1 MRIVDQLTPEITPMT
16 MNGQD
21 SYQFVLERINV
32 PDTIILDR
40 LQHTYKCGRAKENE
54 IVCLSLLVS
63 RVHCTFFRSE
73 NELYVTDLKSANGLF
88 INGVIQDPFQT
99 IRLQPDDVI
108 GVGCPEVDVRDNSM
122 FAYKL
127 RVVQPQ
133 VAETNHEATA
143 PSETASNVDSSD
155 VLTKRKR
162 REENLDALS
171 VPCKI
176 QKLGENSGESSREG
190 SHEVK
195 DENDIEIVHISLN
208 NSALEP
214 SCSNHIAKSGESNG
228 RLSTGKHTNTDML
241 GINAVDTKPKI
252 GSDEDSEEMQSPLSN
267 GLSNG
272 VKRAKNSVVNKST
285 ERSSK
290 STLRGAQ
297 TPEVKNLSNGKNA
310 EIPGKIHNSNSSAK
324 VATNAES
331 VTRGSEQSPKQHDRS
346 SNNFGKVGNSALKA
360 VSLPPN
366 FLQGEDTLIK
376 MEYEL
381 QLTDNEEETM
391 CNSSANSVPLI
402 SPMKLKKVQQEPKTR
417 FSEVDVV
424 NLSDSEDD
432 IFPCSQLFDIGFG
445 MDASMKQEVKE
456 EKEEPTEAENER
468 LNRLEDDLVI
478 SLSDSEDEDNTWLR
492 RLSQSQQLN
501 EVSVKTE
508 VVDEGLMDV
517 DDAARASE
525 IADDD
530 CVEAKGEKRM
540 EECINREAKKFEPRV
555 NGEEKYMDASLNEEE
570 KERETRVN
578 ENEEE
583 EEEDASL
590 QDARLANILRLL
602 NSSVDKTKIN
612 CRSRASSA
620 VINKKSSLS
629 PRNRILLSKE
639 READGPVV
647 PVSPAAEEAASSR
660 RKKPLE
666 KKIPEVDPPHLPT
679 RRRSR
684 SSSTVEAE
692 ASKATKKR
700 ISAKERK
707 EMKEKEKLEQYSR
720 EKEQKARKTLNKWA
734 DIPLLFNK
742 AKASSSVPPFS
753 SAPLTKEEKKEITDS
768 RKAKLKKL
776 AMEKKLSSSE
786 SNNQEKK
793 RIATKP
799 KAKVSAKTR
808 LDVLVE
814 DISATKAEEATERSR
829 SSSRS
834 RVGNNVTSPKPKVAE
849 RMTNRGASKE
859 TPRCKSPSVNNLSRL
874 GRIPKKRNAS
884 EEKSAAETASEDATL
899 AATMTEV
906 LTIEKKDKSKVK
918 PSTVVR
924 AEPRATRK
932 SNIKSSTGG
941 PKKRVSFSTVINT
954 VHIYEIDDT
963 NILRK
968 LQGKDAPLPAKPPAR
983 NHHGII
989 GNMKVN
995 EFLLRIFSWSPV
1007 WLEEQ
1012 QRLDRIPPVV
1022 RDEDLHSMLTHY
1034 SSYLEYCNN
1043 TVPLLLLET
1052 WSRLTK
1058 EFQSIEQDF
1067 RRRTVMCSIVE
1078 GSVQKDMVEPNLYM
1092 TNLMLE
1098 VLITKAD
1105 LQKQAHPN
1113 FGDLVVLEYAKNHLK
1128 GQTFHRVFAYVTQM
1142 YQTTITPKTHY
1153 NKDLVHYVKS
1163 PHTVI
1168 TYTMKTKPLEPNIL
1182 VNRVQRLRGVT
1193 YLRSD
1198 LRLVQ
1203 ALDYL
1208 PRSPLVSLILSPK
1221 TDTYHLPLP
1230 SSPEPLVT
1238 KDKLNQRQMEAV
1250 CKVTEA
1256 VVQKQAKLCFIQGPP
1271 GTGKTRVI
1279 ANIVTQV
1286 LYGNQRYTNNTVHLK
1301 ILVCAPSNA
1310 AIDEITLR
1318 LLAIRSNMKEKRF
1331 KMVRIGRADAMHPSV
1346 KDISIAELAR
1356 REMRK
1361 TVINSNHT
1369 VCSAE
1374 SVEQEKAHLESKM
1387 NALRCEMSNTRNLD
1401 EIYLKHLRMKLEDVT
1416 TKYELL
1422 KHRRLLNEMNSKETM
1437 KLQRAAENRVLEHA
1451 DVITCTLNSCYN
1463 NQMESVFVPNKN
1475 RISVCI
1481 VDEATQSCEAESLIP
1496 LMLGVNTLVLVGDPN
1511 QLPATILSTRAKEL
1525 GLDQSI
1531 FSRVQNAFEFHPN
1544 NPIILLDTQ
1553 YRMAQAIAQ
1562 FPTNFFYGGRL
1573 KNAAPQTK
1581 NFPYHAYRILNLNNK
1596 QDTDSFTNTNEA
1608 KFVADLYLTML
1619 TAANLD
1625 SWESISFGILTPYNN
1640 QKAAIQGR
1648 IDEITPL
1655 VPEDIRKKITCE
1667 VNTIDSFQGQERDVI
1682 ILSCVR
1688 SEKIGFLSDKQR
1700 LCVALT
1706 RAKHSLIVCGNFNTG
1721 TKFVKDTMWRALLS
1735 DARGR
1740 QMYFTVK
1747 AKAEPRHIHP
1757 HVVKTS
1763 ALR

>member
-1 MRIVDQLTPEITPMT
+1 MRTVDQLTPELTAAT

-21 SYQFVLERINV
+21 SHQFVLERIHV

-88 INGVIQDPFQT
+88 INGVIQEPFQT

-108 GVGCPEVDVRDNSM
+108 GVGCPEVDVRDSSM

-127 RVVQPQ
+127 RVIVPQ
-133 VAETNHEATA
+133 VAGTNQEAA
-143 PSETASNVDSSD
+143 ALSETASGGDSSD
-155 VLTKRKR
+155 VLAKRKR
-162 REENLDALS
+162 RQENRDALD

-176 QKLGENSGESSREG
+176 QRLGENSGESSREG
-190 SHEVK
+190 KSKVT
-195 DENDIEIVHISLN
+195 DENDIEIVHVSLN
-208 NSALEP
+208 NSALEA
-214 SCSNHIAKSGESNG
+214 SCRNNVARSGESNG
-228 RLSTGKHTNTDML
+228 RLSTGKHTNML
-241 GINAVDTKPKI
+241 GTNAVDAKPSI
-252 GSDEDSEEMQSPLSN
+252 ESDEDSEEMRSPLSN
-267 GLSNG
+267 SLSNG
-272 VKRAKNSVVNKST
+272 VQRAKSSVVNKSA

-290 STLRGAQ
+290 DALRAAQ
-297 TPEVKNLSNGKNA
+297 TPEERNLPNGKSA
-310 EIPGKIHNSNSSAK
+310 KSPGKIGRSNSSAK
-324 VATNAES
+324 VATTVES
-331 VTRGSEQSPKQHDRS
+331 PRQRDRA
-346 SNNFGKVGNSALKA
+346 SNNLSKAGNSALKA
-360 VSLPPN
+360 APLPVT
-366 FLQGEDTLIK
+366 FIQGEDTLIK
-376 MEYEL
+376 MEDEL

-391 CNSSANSVPLI
+391 CNSSANAVPLI

-445 MDASMKQEVKE
+445 MDASVKEEVKE
-456 EKEEPTEAENER
+456 EKEEPIEAENER
-468 LNRLEDDLVI
+468 LNRLEDDLVV

-492 RLSQSQQLN
+492 RLSQSQQLC
-501 EVSVKTE
+501 EVYVKTE
-508 VVDEGLMDV
+508 VVDEGLKDV
-517 DDAARASE
+517 EDAARASE
-525 IADDD
+525 IADERSAEDK
-530 CVEAKGEKRM
+530 AKKGM
-540 EECINREAKKFEPRV
+540 EECMNGEEKEIEPRV
-555 NGEEKYMDASLNEEE
+555 NGEEKDMDASLNEKE
-570 KERETRVN
+570 KERETRMD

-590 QDARLANILRLL
+590 QDARLANLKRLL
-602 NSSVDKTKIN
+602 NSSVDRVNIN
-612 CRSRASSA
+612 FKNRAISA
-620 VINKKSSLS
+620 AINKKSSLS
-629 PRNRILLSKE
+629 PRNRILFSKE
-639 READGPVV
+639 READGPAV

-660 RKKPLE
+660 RRRPLE

-684 SSSTVEAE
+684 SFTRVEAE
-692 ASKATKKR
+692 TSKSTTKR

-720 EKEQKARKTLNKWA
+720 EKEQKTRKTLNKWA
-734 DIPLLFNK
+734 DIPLLSSK
-742 AKASSSVPPFS
+742 TKASTSAPSFS
-753 SAPLTKEEKKEITDS
+753 SAPLTKEKKKEITDS

-776 AMEKKLSSSE
+776 AMEKKLSSAE
-786 SNNQEKK
+786 SNNQEKR

-808 LDVLVE
+808 FDVLVE
-814 DISATKAEEATERSR
+814 DISATKADEATERSR
-829 SSSRS
+829 SSSRP
-834 RVGNNVTSPKPKVAE
+834 RVANTVASPKPKAAE
-849 RMTNRGASKE
+849 RTKHKDASKE

-874 GRIPKKRNAS
+874 GRIPKKRNAG

-899 AATMTEV
+899 AAAMNET
-906 LTIEKKDKSKVK
+906 LTIEKRDRSKGK
-918 PSTVVR
+918 PSTAR
-924 AEPRATRK
+924 ADPHASRK
-932 SNIKSSTGG
+932 SNIKSSTGR
-941 PKKRVSFSTVINT
+941 PKMRVSFAPVIRT
-954 VHIYEIDDT
+954 VHVYEIDDT
-963 NILRK
+963 NILK
-968 LQGKDAPLPAKPPAR
+968 KIQGKDAPMPPKPPAR
-983 NHHGII
+983 NRQEMPGKT
-989 GNMKVN
+989 KVN

-1012 QRLDRIPPVV
+1012 QRLDSIPPVV
-1022 RDEDLHSMLTHY
+1022 RDEELHSMLTHY
-1034 SSYLEYCNN
+1034 SSYSEYCNN

-1067 RRRTVMCSIVE
+1067 RRPTVMCSIVE

-1092 TNLMLE
+1092 TSLMLE

-1113 FGDLVVLEYAKNHLK
+1113 FGDLVVLEYVKNHQK
-1128 GQTFHRVFAYVTQM
+1128 GQTFHRVFAYVTQVC
-1142 YQTTITPKTHY
+1142 QTTITPKTHY
-1153 NKDLVHYVKS
+1153 NKDLVHYVRS
-1163 PHTVI
+1163 PHVVI

-1221 TDTYHLPLP
+1221 IDTYHLPLP
-1230 SSPEPLVT
+1230 SPPEPLVT

-1250 CKVTEA
+1250 SKVTEA

-1271 GTGKTRVI
+1271 GTGKTKVI

-1286 LYGNQRYTNNTVHLK
+1286 LYGRQRYSTNPTHFK

-1318 LLAIRSNMKEKRF
+1318 LLAVRSNIRQKRF

-1346 KDISIAELAR
+1346 KDISIVELAR

-1374 SVEQEKAHLESKM
+1374 SVEQEKSHLESKM

-1401 EIYLKHLRMKLEDVT
+1401 EVYVRHLRMKLEDVS
-1416 TKYELL
+1416 TKYEVL

-1437 KLQRAAENRVLEHA
+1437 KLQRAAENRILEHA

-1463 NQMESVFVPNKN
+1463 NQMESVFVPSKNK
-1475 RISVCI
+1475 ISVCI

-1496 LMLGVNTLVLVGDPN
+1496 LMLGVNILVLVGDPN
-1511 QLPATILSTRAKEL
+1511 QLPATVMSTRAKEL

-1544 NPIILLDTQ
+1544 NPIIMLDTQ
-1553 YRMAQAIAQ
+1553 YRMAQPIAQ
-1562 FPTNFFYGGRL
+1562 FPNNFFYGGRL
-1573 KNAAPQTK
+1573 KNAAPQVK
-1581 NFPYHAYRILNLNNK
+1581 NFPYHEYRILNLNNK

-1608 KFVADLYLTML
+1608 KFVADLYFTML
-1619 TAANLD
+1619 TVANLD

-1640 QKAAIQGR
+1640 QKAAIQER

-1721 TKFVKDTMWRALLS
+1721 TKFVKDIMWRALLS

-1740 QMYFTVK
+1740 QMYYTVK
-1747 AKAEPRHIHP
+1747 AKAEPQHIHP

-1763 ALR
+1763 SLR